1 VSSAPEK
8 SLTLSFINGFKV
20 EDSRQ
25 NMFWGKHP
33 NEIVYCAAAVGVV
46 MNASTLSQR
55 YMGAGEKGSTNGHT
69 DDIMSLG
76 ICPKR
81 KLVVTGSLGARP
93 LILVWD
99 SETM

>member
-1 VSSAPEK
+1 MRDAPDH
-8 SLTLSFINGFKV
+8 SLTLEFINGFKV

-25 NMFWGKHP
+25 NMFWSHKKG
-33 NEIVYCAAAVGVV
+33 EIIYCAAAIGVAMDV
-46 MNASTLSQR
+46 NTLKQR
-55 YMGAGEKGSTNGHT
+55 YMGAGEKSETNGHT

-76 ICPKR
+76 VCPKR